1 MVNGPVKK
9 KGRPYGKWV
18 LYFIKWEGGGTNK
31 EQMGGGVLFR
41 INIFLLKESRLFKY
55 MFSLYSKYSLGPLQI
70 SRNCATSCDHLNKET
85 IYGIEISEQFRPEIL
100 VTLIS

>member
-1 MVNGPVKK
+1 MENGCCTLSN
-9 KGRPYGKWV
+9 GKAGV
-18 LYFIKWEGGGTNK
+18 RTKNKW
-31 EQMGGGVLFR
+31 GGGVLFR
-41 INIFLLKESRLFKY
+41 IIIFLLKESRLFKY

>member
-1 MVNGPVKK
+1 MENGCCTLSN
-9 KGRPYGKWV
+9 GKAGVRTKNIW
-18 LYFIKWEGGGTNK
+18 
-31 EQMGGGVLFR
+31 GGGVLFR